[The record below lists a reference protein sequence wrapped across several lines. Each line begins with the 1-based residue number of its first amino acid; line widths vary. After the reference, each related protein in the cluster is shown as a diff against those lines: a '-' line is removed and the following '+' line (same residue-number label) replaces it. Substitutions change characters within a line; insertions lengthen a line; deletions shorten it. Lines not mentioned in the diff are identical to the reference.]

1 MEADALPSIQA
12 VLDRLKS
19 DGTFDQFRKKCLAAI
34 EEEVHNSLD
43 HEKIGTSLLNVA
55 FLSSPKG
62 TRGSSLTSFLT

>member
-34 EEEVHNSLD
+34 EEEVHNLLD
-43 HEKIGTSLLNVA
+43 HENIVISLSNVA
-55 FLSSPKG
+55 FISSPEG
-62 TRGSSLTSFLT
+62 TCGSALPSFLT